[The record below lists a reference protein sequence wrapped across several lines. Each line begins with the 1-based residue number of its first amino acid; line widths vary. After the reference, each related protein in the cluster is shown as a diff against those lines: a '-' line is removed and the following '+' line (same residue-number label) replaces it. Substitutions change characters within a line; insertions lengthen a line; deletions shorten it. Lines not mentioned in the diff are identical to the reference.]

1 VANATRRPVMTVADI
16 LRSGVPLALLVAA
29 AAVRPVAPVVL
40 VVLILG
46 LAVAVNRDAPV
57 RWSWAAPIPVAASLS
72 WGLIAAPTAGA
83 GGIDCALLSSPP
95 AVWRLAEAI
104 LVLAIL
110 GGLAMLLRSSAR
122 DLALR
127 WPARWVVR
135 WAVVGAV
142 VLGPIGLVLGAL
154 LARPFF
160 GTFSVELGD
169 LRFLAPALVFAI
181 ANGVM
186 EEVAYRGALM
196 HWAGRVIGVWP
207 AVVVQAVVFG
217 LAHGG
222 SDVGGSP
229 LVLMTILGAGGF
241 VAGLIAI
248 RTKSLL
254 VPIAWHVA
262 LDLPLYAYL
271 ACRAS

>member
-1 VANATRRPVMTVADI
+1 MTGGRRAAMPVAEV
-16 LRSGVPLALLVAA
+16 LRAALPLALIVAA
-29 AAVRPVAPVVL
+29 AAVRPVAPIVL
-40 VVLILG
+40 VVLVLG
-46 LAVAVNRDAPV
+46 LGVAIGREAPV
-57 RWSWAAPIPVAASLS
+57 RWAWAAPIPVAVALG
-72 WGLIAAPTAGA
+72 WGLIAAPVADPFGA
-83 GGIDCALLSSPP
+83 DCTLLSSPP
-95 AVWRLAEAI
+95 AVWRLAEAV
-104 LVLAIL
+104 LVLAVLAGLIL
-110 GGLAMLLRSSAR
+110 LLRTSTR
-122 DLALR
+122 DVALR

-142 VLGPIGLVLGAL
+142 LLGPVGLVVGAL

-160 GTFSVELGD
+160 GSFTLDLTDLG
-169 LRFLAPALVFAI
+169 FLAPALVFAV

-186 EEVAYRGALM
+186 EEVAYRGVLM
-196 HWAGRVIGVWP
+196 HWAGRVVGIWP
-207 AVVVQAVVFG
+207 ALVIQAVVFG

-229 LVLMTILGAGGF
+229 IVLMTILGAGGF